1 LWRAD
6 YGFFS
11 ADHEGITAKPVIVQT
26 TDRMRNGI
34 PIKALCQCPP
44 IQAFHP
50 TRRPPVSVFW
60 SCSRLLGSGAWFGT
74 SRVSNI
80 LQAASMLF
88 WRQGRRSMRKMLFH
102 GVDAILVVH
111 HSAAYTPVARLASIP
126 LRWGYGFGGSRRWL
140 NWGESLSREARH
152 ERPYHKLDR
161 YAQANGFGLG
171 QPHWR
176 MLAND
181 DEVQAVG
188 KFCAAHNIT
197 TDPVNDPDGRDMV
210 VICDGAM
217 DAERQ
222 WPPSNF
228 APLAAAIRAE

>member
-1 LWRAD
+1 
-6 YGFFS
+6 
-11 ADHEGITAKPVIVQT
+11 
-26 TDRMRNGI
+26 
-34 PIKALCQCPP
+34 
-44 IQAFHP
+44 
-50 TRRPPVSVFW
+50 
-60 SCSRLLGSGAWFGT
+60 
-74 SRVSNI
+74 
-80 LQAASMLF
+80 
-88 WRQGRRSMRKMLFH
+88 MRKMLFH

-111 HSAAYTPVARLASIP
+111 HSAAYTLVARLSSIP

-152 ERPYHKLDR
+152 ERPYHKLGR

-181 DEVQAVG
+181 DEVQAVST
-188 KFCAAHNIT
+188 FCAAHNIT

-210 VICDGAM
+210 VLCDGAM

-228 APLAAAIRAE
+228 ARLAAAIRAEWPGLNIVLTGAPYEASIV